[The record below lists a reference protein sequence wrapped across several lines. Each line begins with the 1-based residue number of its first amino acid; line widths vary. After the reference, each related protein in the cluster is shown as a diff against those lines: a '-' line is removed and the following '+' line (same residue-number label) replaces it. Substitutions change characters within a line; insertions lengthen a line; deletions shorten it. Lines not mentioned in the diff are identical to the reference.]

1 MKYCGNTRTTL
12 ALHSLTLAV
21 KLVCSG
27 LLLTTTLALPITFS
41 NPATAQESPATT
53 RLQFDIVK
61 GDLAQGLNQFASRA
75 GIYLS
80 VNSSITQGKTTAGL
94 RGQFTVEEGLQRLLQ
109 GSGLQYRFQDA
120 KTVTITATGDGP
132 VALPAVKVSGAA
144 LGSATEDSNS
154 YTTQSAGV
162 GGKMD
167 ESLREIPRSVSVI
180 TRQQLDDQRTLSFY
194 EVMNQMPGVT
204 TTYGGGNDQEVS
216 FHSRGFR
223 LDNVTADGM
232 SISAA
237 GLAGG
242 NTRGGGNNSGMA
254 KYDSVQLLRG
264 PNGLFAGNGQPSG
277 TVNLV
282 RKRPTDSL
290 QIKTALSAGSWG
302 NYAGEV
308 DLSSPLTSDG
318 RLRGRVV
325 AARQDADHFYDSD
338 GNRKTTLYGIVDF
351 KLADSTV
358 LSVGG
363 SRDTQHGAPDQP
375 PGLPRYTNGATL
387 DISRRAGYPGWAVR
401 NYDVDN
407 IFLTLEHRFNEQ
419 WRLKTGASD
428 TRTRKGV
435 NEIPVYSGAVDP
447 QTNIGLG
454 SYATLADWNRRVK
467 TFDFNLIGEL
477 NLWQRQQQLV
487 FGADLNDSSQYSL
500 IGGVPANDPVRNQP
514 IDWSQFNSET
524 ALKRWSNTP
533 AWDNDTRHKQQGLY
547 AYGKF
552 QLYGPLSLTLGG
564 RYAVFD
570 GYSTGLNAY
579 PAEGEPCP
587 SWATTC
593 GTAVSL
599 NNMSSDNIFIPYYA
613 LTYDISTI
621 WSAYV
626 SLSRSYENQSNYYD
640 RNHNPLDPTEGNSWE
655 LGLKGEFFEGRLNS
669 NITFYRSKRDNYAV
683 SVGGDETFNQI
694 GKSCC
699 YAGNGEFL
707 AQGVEIDL
715 SGALT
720 ANWQINAGY
729 TYDDNKTEY
738 GSNDGIRYAS
748 YTPRHILRLWS
759 SYQLQGVFTGL
770 RLGGGVQ
777 AQSDFFRSGTVR
789 TWNPTGGRDGA
800 GAFDG
805 PNVPYQFNEPGRA
818 LWNFFAE
825 YRLNDNWSAALN
837 VNNAFDK
844 RYYQSVG
851 TTTGGNYY
859 GAPGNWTL
867 TLRSTF

>member
-1 MKYCGNTRTTL
+1 MKYSDNTRKTL

-21 KLVCSG
+21 KLACSG
-27 LLLTTTLALPITFS
+27 LLLTTTLALPLILST
-41 NPATAQESPATT
+41 PAIAQESPASN
-53 RLQFDIVK
+53 RLQFDIPA
-61 GDLAQGLNQFASRA
+61 GNLAEGPNRFASHA

-80 VNSSITQGKTTAGL
+80 VNSSLTQGKTTTGL
-94 RGQFTVEEGLQRLLQ
+94 RGQFSVEDGLQRLLQ
-109 GSGLQYRFQDA
+109 GSGLQFRFNDA
-120 KTVTITATGDGP
+120 KTVTITAAGDDQA
-132 VALPAVKVSGAA
+132 VLPAVKVSATTQGAI
-144 LGSATEDSNS
+144 TEDSNS

-194 EVMNQMPGVT
+194 DVMNQMPGVT

-264 PNGLFAGNGQPSG
+264 PNGLFSGNGQPSG

-290 QIKTALSAGSWG
+290 QIKTALSAGSWD

-308 DLSSPLTSDG
+308 DVSSPLTSDG
-318 RLRGRVV
+318 KLRGRVV
-325 AARQDADHFYDSD
+325 AARQDADHFYDSE
-338 GNRKTTLYGIVDF
+338 GNRKTTLYGIIDF
-351 KLADSTV
+351 KLADST
-358 LSVGG
+358 LISIGG

-375 PGLPRYTNGATL
+375 PGLPRYSNGTPL
-387 DISRRAGYPGWAVR
+387 DISRRAGYPDWAVR

-407 IFLTLEHRFNEQ
+407 VFITLEHQFNEH

-447 QTNIGLG
+447 KTHIGLG
-454 SYATLADWNRRVK
+454 SYATLADWNRQVQ

-477 NLWQRQQQLV
+477 NLWQRQQKLV
-487 FGADLNDSSQYSL
+487 FGADVNDSNQYSL
-500 IGGVPANDPVRNQP
+500 IGGVPSNDPIRNQP
-514 IDWSQFNSET
+514 IDWTQFNSQT

-533 AWDNDTRHKQQGLY
+533 AWDNDTRHKQQGIY
-547 AYGKF
+547 GYGKF
-552 QLYGPLSLTLGG
+552 QIYGPLSLTLGG
-564 RYAVFD
+564 RYAIFD
-570 GYSTGLNAY
+570 GYTTGLNAY
-579 PAEGEPCP
+579 HAPGEPCP

-593 GTAVSL
+593 GTPVTV
-599 NNMSSDNIFIPYYA
+599 NNMNSDDIFIPYYA
-613 LTYDISTI
+613 LTYDFTPS
-621 WSAYV
+621 WSAY
-626 SLSRSYENQSNYYD
+626 LSVVESYEDQSNYYN
-640 RNHNPLDPTEGNSWE
+640 REHQPLNPTQGNSWE
-655 LGLKGEFFEGRLNS
+655 LGLKGEHFQGKLNS

-683 SVGGDETFNQI
+683 SIGTDESFNQT

-699 YAGNGEFL
+699 YSGDGEFL
-707 AQGVEIDL
+707 AQGVEIDI

-720 ANWQINAGY
+720 ENWQINAGY

-738 GSNDGIRYAS
+738 GSNDGARYAS
-748 YTPRHILRLWS
+748 YTPRNILRVWS
-759 SYQLQGVFTGL
+759 SYQLQGALSGL
-770 RLGGGVQ
+770 RVGGGVQ

-789 TWNPTGGRDGA
+789 TWNPTGGSDGF

-805 PNVPYQFNEPGRA
+805 PNVAYRFNEPGRA

-837 VNNAFDK
+837 INNAFDK
-844 RYYQSVG
+844 RYYQSVNN
-851 TTTGGNYY
+851 TSGGNYY
-859 GAPGNWTL
+859 GTPQNWTL
-867 TLRSTF
+867 TLRSNF